1 MTQKNETLAETTEH
15 DIIITRV
22 VNAPRELV
30 FEAWTDPR
38 HLDKWWGPNGF
49 TNETHE
55 FEFKVGGKWKFT
67 MRSEWGDFPHTIIYE
82 EITPPSR
89 LRYIH
94 EGIFWSEVTFTE
106 NYGKTTVRMRNVFPT
121 KEALQEVVE
130 KYGAV
135 EGGKQTIERLDAYVQ
150 EMANN

>member
-1 MTQKNETLAETTEH
+1 MAKINETLAETTEH
-15 DIIITRV
+15 DMIITRV

-30 FEAWTDPR
+30 FEAWTDPK

-55 FEFKVGGKWKFT
+55 FEFKVGGKWKYT
-67 MRSEWGDFPHTIIYE
+67 MRSEWGDFSHTIIYE

-106 NYGKTTVRMRNVFPT
+106 GDGKTIVRLRNVFPT
-121 KEALQEVVE
+121 AEALKEVVE
-130 KYGAV
+130 KYGAL
-135 EGGKQTIERLDAYVQ
+135 EGGKQTIERMDAYVTGFK
-150 EMANN
+150 N